1 MRLIGEKGRTDA
13 WLADLPGLLCGGGP
27 GEGVGGTVNF
37 SLGWRE
43 LHDPLPMEDIFHRLA
58 HTPYS
63 CFLDSSLVM
72 ERLGE
77 YSFIGYQP
85 FLVLSTRGHRCRW
98 RARDG
103 RDWDTAENPF
113 AALRRALRSFRMDE
127 EVGVPGELPPFIG
140 GGMGYLAYE
149 LGRYIE
155 RLPGRAVDDLG
166 LPELCFAFYD
176 RVLAHDH
183 RRGRTWLCV
192 LHPVDPERVMEDAL
206 WWEGAEPP
214 VYPAPEVGEEVSF
227 VSNFTRKEYLRA
239 VRRVKEYIYA
249 GDIYQANLSQRFQA
263 PLREHPWVL
272 YRRLRRLNAAPF
284 AAYFNAVE
292 GQVCSSSPERFLKGE
307 GSRVETRPI
316 KGTRRRSDDPE
327 EDRRLAEELQASAKD
342 RAELSMIVDLERND
356 LGRVCSYGSVKVE
369 EHAVIE
375 HYATVHHLVSTVV
388 GDLHPGRDVVDLLR
402 ASFPGGSI
410 TGAPKIRAMEIIDEL
425 EPTARS
431 VYTGSIGYL
440 GFNGNFDLNIAIRTI
455 IVKGVAAYFQVGGG
469 IVADSVPEN
478 EYQETLDKGKALFRS
493 ILQDTEKDWG
503 QALFVS
509 VEREKD

>member
-1 MRLIGEKGRTDA
+1 MRLIGRKGGADA
-13 WLADLPGLLCGGGP
+13 WIDTLPSQLGGKGH
-27 GEGVGGTVNF
+27 GEDGKGKLTLR
-37 SLGWRE
+37 LGWRE
-43 LHDPLPMEDIFHRLA
+43 LSRPPSMEEVFHRLA
-58 HTPYS
+58 HTPYA
-63 CFLDSSLVM
+63 CFLDSSLLM
-72 ERLGE
+72 ERLGR

-85 FLVLSTRGHRCRW
+85 FLVLSTRGHRCQWLTREGSGW
-98 RARDG
+98 E
-103 RDWDTAENPF
+103 TEENPF
-113 AALRRALRSFRMDE
+113 TALRRALRSFRL
-127 EVGVPGELPPFIG
+127 VGAEAVETAVLPPFTG

-183 RRGRTWLCV
+183 SEGRTWLFL
-192 LHPVDPERVMEDAL
+192 LHPQDPDSVEREAL
-206 WWEGAEPP
+206 WWEDAEPP
-214 VYPAPEVGEEVSF
+214 SYPAPEGAGEVSF
-227 VSNFTRKEYLRA
+227 VSNFTREEYVRA

-249 GDIYQANLSQRFQA
+249 GDIYQANLSQRFHTT
-263 PLREHPWVL
+263 LRDHPWIL

-292 GQVCSSSPERFLKGE
+292 GQICSSSPERFLKGE
-307 GSRVETRPI
+307 GRRVETRPI
-316 KGTRRRSDDPE
+316 KGTRRRSEDPE
-327 EDRRLAEELQASAKD
+327 EDRRLADELMASAKD

-356 LGRVCSYGSVKVE
+356 LGRVCSYGSVVVE

-388 GDLHPGRDVVDLLR
+388 GELHPGKDVVDLLR

-410 TGAPKIRAMEIIDEL
+410 TGAPKIRSMEIIDEL

-440 GFNGNFDLNIAIRTI
+440 GFNGNFDLNIAIRTV
-455 IVKGVAAYFQVGGG
+455 IVKGNTAYFQVGGG
-469 IVADSVPEN
+469 IVADSVPEE
-478 EYQETLDKGKALFRS
+478 EYQETLDKGKAIFAS
-493 ILQDTEKDWG
+493 LQGGGD
-503 QALFVS
+503 
-509 VEREKD
+509 